1 MSYIPCLLIVCSVSC
16 LMLYCLATH
25 TLCVCSCGDLSLCS
39 VSPENSTWLTC
50 PGYTYHPHS
59 NECGPRSLLS
69 IAIMAFHPAPHPNIL
84 IPYMHPNISQISRW
98 WVAKSIIDDT
108 FDRTTFQLVFSDNH
122 HDSLSLNKDA
132 QPFDLA
138 PLCHHVTTN
147 SPLVPHED
155 NDSVSLD
162 QHMSHETSPSPS
174 LPITTPKR
182 YSPTLPPLTATVF
195 DQHYSPSSNPAPNYN
210 QRKITITHWTSFWPF
225 IPNVPVSST
234 LNNASLPSSPHQIF
248 TDHLTPFGTPL
259 PLINPLKTLRVIFQ
273 YTQHSFQLFGDAIDM
288 SLLIANLQTS
298 NAQMFAPISPN
309 INWFSKNNWL
319 RTKPCFCSI
328 SQHIHLSAASSDIGR
343 APKYFHMS
351 LIGGSV

>member
-1 MSYIPCLLIVCSVSC
+1 
-16 LMLYCLATH
+16 
-25 TLCVCSCGDLSLCS
+25 
-39 VSPENSTWLTC
+39 
-50 PGYTYHPHS
+50 
-59 NECGPRSLLS
+59 
-69 IAIMAFHPAPHPNIL
+69 MAFHPAPHPNIL